1 MLPKDW
7 PEVSRI
13 YRQGIATGDATFE
26 TEVPDWKTWDESHL
40 SACRFT
46 INLGGKI
53 VGWAALSPVS
63 SRCVYGGVAEVSIYI
78 DAAHRGRKLG
88 KFLLDMLIRES
99 EAQGIWTLQAGI
111 FPENIPSIHL
121 HINCGF
127 REVGRRE
134 RIGQLNGLWRDVVLM
149 ERRSPIL

>member
-1 MLPKDW
+1 MLPEDW

-13 YRQGIATGDATFE
+13 YRQGITTGDATFE
-26 TEVPDWKTWDESHL
+26 TEVPDWKTWDAAHL

-46 INLGGKI
+46 INLDGKI

-63 SRCVYGGVAEVSIYI
+63 GRCVYGGVAEVSIYI
-78 DAAHRGRKLG
+78 DAAHRGRGLG
-88 KFLLDMLIRES
+88 KLLLDILIRES

-111 FPENIPSIHL
+111 FPENIASIHL
-121 HINCGF
+121 HKNCGF

-134 RIGQLNGLWRDVVLM
+134 RIGRLNGFWRDVVLM